1 MLDMN
6 FLGGLHEV
14 AIGVLDDESIKK
26 IVLGPETRVPTLSH
40 KKGQKWA

>member
-1 MLDMN
+1 MN
-6 FLGGLHEV
+6 FLGGLHGV

-40 KKGQKWA
+40 KNGQKWP